1 MNKGYFII
9 GVSLFFS
16 MLIFPL
22 AATGDNSDMISTAK
36 AANATVTANNITTTA
51 DNKQNKVRV
60 YLHNE
65 KRTVDVDIL
74 EYLTGVVAA
83 EIEPSYE
90 TEAIKAQAVAA
101 HTLMIFKKSENN
113 NQGYDISDNSAVD
126 QGYIDKNDRQ
136 KKWGDDFSK
145 YESRVRDAI
154 GKVLNKTITYNS
166 KPILAV
172 YCDTSGGKTESAK
185 NIWGGDYPYLV
196 PVESVS
202 DMLSPNYIS
211 TVTYTKEE
219 FSAMAQSLKVNLSN
233 DSSKWIGK
241 STCSDS
247 GTVLKIKIGDKEL
260 SGKKIRETFVL
271 RSANFDLEQSGGK
284 FIFTVRGYGHGVG
297 MSQFGANYMAKGGS
311 KYDEILKWYYSGCEI
326 SG

>member
-36 AANATVTANNITTTA
+36 AANATVIANNITTTA
-51 DNKQNKVRV
+51 DNNQNKIRV

-65 KRTVDVDIL
+65 KRTVDVDLL

-113 NQGYDISDNSAVD
+113 KQGYDISDNSAVD

-145 YESRVRDAI
+145 YESRVKDAI
-154 GKVLNKTITYNS
+154 GKVLNKTITYKS

-196 PVESVS
+196 PVESIS

-260 SGKKIRETFVL
+260 SGTKIREAFVL
-271 RSANFDLEQSGGK
+271 RSANFDLEQIGGK
-284 FIFTVRGYGHGVG
+284 FVFTVRGYGHGVG